1 MRAFSALLPG
11 FGLALLAMLGGCESL
26 QRETARVE
34 GFTATAP
41 GAFLY
46 SAQTNTVMT
55 ENDDGAAERIRRDW
69 LADAVQAHGMCH
81 DGYAVDTR
89 RFIPAAEGRF
99 GNGGWIFYTG
109 RCL

>member
-1 MRAFSALLPG
+1 MRACLALLPAL
-11 FGLALLAMLGGCESL
+11 GLVLVAALGGCESV

-34 GFTATAP
+34 GLTATAP

-69 LADAVQAHGMCH
+69 LADAVQANGMCR
-81 DGYAVDTR
+81 DGYVVDTR
-89 RFIPAAEGRF
+89 RFIADAAGRF
-99 GNGGWIFYTG
+99 GNGGWILYGG